1 MTVKIKMAGK
11 GTGIWKHM
19 TNNYINELDIDKL
32 TNYGLK
38 SWKLFLFAI
47 TRMQETST
55 ITTQYNFKSW
65 CLNIGATTPWP
76 WVKYFYEVSQTLVKK
91 AIYTYENT
99 NVPII
104 NISGKTHFSRKHLE
118 LAVARNLWEAARAVC
133 RALHIDPSY
142 PWPPSLQALQVLW
155 SPE

>member
-65 CLNIGATTPWP
+65 CLNIGATTP
-76 WVKYFYEVSQTLVKK
+76 
-91 AIYTYENT
+91 
-99 NVPII
+99 
-104 NISGKTHFSRKHLE
+104 
-118 LAVARNLWEAARAVC
+118 
-133 RALHIDPSY
+133 
-142 PWPPSLQALQVLW
+142 
-155 SPE
+155 